1 MNHQTNADYAAWLER
16 LVNTCL
22 PKDLQVRIATGQAIS
37 AEEFAQFASV
47 VELVGQSKGLSDHAQ
62 MIKKLDN
69 LSVGMRQSHDLE
81 RTIISRFDDD
91 EKKNI
96 KTDNRRVNSVRE
108 AMVILASQTAMNRPQ
123 EDLVKICDQ
132 VFRLYSKL
140 PDSYDNLDSFIRQV
154 RRVLRTYLD

>member
-1 MNHQTNADYAAWLER
+1 MNHRTNADYAAWLER

-22 PKDLQVRIATGQAIS
+22 PKELQVRIATGQPLS
-37 AEEFAQFASV
+37 ADEFAKFASV
-47 VELVGQSKGLSDHAQ
+47 VELVGQSKGLSDHARIITQ
-62 MIKKLDN
+62 LDN
-69 LSVGMRQSHDLE
+69 LSSGLRQSHDLE
-81 RTIISRFDDD
+81 RTILSRFDDD
-91 EKKNI
+91 ETKNV

-123 EDLVKICDQ
+123 EELTTICEQ

-140 PDSYDNLDSFIRQV
+140 PDSYDNFDSFIRQV